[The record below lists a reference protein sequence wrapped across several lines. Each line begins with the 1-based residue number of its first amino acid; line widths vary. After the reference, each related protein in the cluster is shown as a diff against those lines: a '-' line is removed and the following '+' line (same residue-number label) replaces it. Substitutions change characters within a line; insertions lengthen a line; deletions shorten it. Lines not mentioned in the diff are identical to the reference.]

1 MDPKKEVILMK
12 AELYK
17 LIKIPG
23 KRRML
28 LLFLILPSLEIMQF
42 IMTYYQ
48 VEMEKSLTQLYFLSG
63 SSRGHIIQMIVL
75 WALPMYFVYLVGSD
89 HGVYERTYYKYALYS
104 RKGAK
109 AYLRMRL
116 LYAFLVGFLVMT
128 SALII
133 DMILVT
139 VLFISKT
146 PISTGNT
153 PFYEYVVYMVVAS
166 VVVGLLC
173 LLGECA
179 GRLFKSYRYIYPLMT
194 ILWFVLIYAHP
205 SIMYLFQP
213 YTEYSL
219 TYAFPI
225 FIVLLILTMTNVL
238 GVVIYEKKKAYY

>member
-1 MDPKKEVILMK
+1 MK

-17 LIKIPG
+17 LTKIPG
-23 KRRML
+23 KRIML
-28 LLFLILPSLEIMQF
+28 LLLLILPSLEIIQYLLM
-42 IMTYYQ
+42 YHQ
-48 VEMEKSLTQLYFLSG
+48 VEMQKSLTQLYFLSG
-63 SSRGHIIQMIVL
+63 SSRGHIIQMVLL

-89 HGVYERTYYKYALYS
+89 HGIYEHTYYKYALYS
-104 RKGAK
+104 RKGARN
-109 AYLRMRL
+109 YLRMRL
-116 LYAFLVGFLVMT
+116 LYAFLVGFLVMM

-139 VLFISKT
+139 VLFIRKA
-146 PISTGNT
+146 PISNGNT
-153 PFYEYVVYMVVAS
+153 PLDEYVLYMIIAS
-166 VVVGLLC
+166 LIAGLLC

-179 GRLFKSYRYIYPLMT
+179 GRLFNNQRYIYPLLT

-225 FIVLLILTMTNVL
+225 FMVLLILTITSVI
-238 GVVIYEKKKAYY
+238 GVIIYEKKKSYY